1 MSLKNL
7 KDRYQEILAIGLF
20 NREPGEYLE
29 EFEMEK
35 YVNST
40 GLSQI
45 LSDMEE
51 RSGLETIIIEEDHT
65 LFIIRLREKL
75 FLTCVAPS
83 SKPFG
88 YCRNILH
95 RIVDEIS

>member
-20 NREPGEYLE
+20 NGEPGQYLE

-35 YVNST
+35 YIDST

-45 LSDMEE
+45 ISDMEE
-51 RSGLETIIIEEDHT
+51 KSGLETIIIEEDHI
-65 LFIIRLREKL
+65 LFIMRLYEKL

-95 RIVDEIS
+95 RMADEIS